1 MEKRGADHTKAQRN
15 GKRRDNG
22 VCQICGSTMHTEG
35 HHAFDYQFGGAAD
48 DSNIVTLCHE
58 CHMKVHHGGI
68 DIYVV

>member
-35 HHAFDYQFGGAAD
+35 HHA
-48 DSNIVTLCHE
+48 
-58 CHMKVHHGGI
+58 GI
-68 DIYVV
+68 DVYAV